1 VPTTSQYPP
10 HPSAFQVVGHK
21 GDPSPSGRIMWGY
34 IPADMAV
41 NYAPPLLKLAA
52 TNTLLTG
59 IG

>member
-1 VPTTSQYPP
+1 
-10 HPSAFQVVGHK
+10 
-21 GDPSPSGRIMWGY
+21 MWGY